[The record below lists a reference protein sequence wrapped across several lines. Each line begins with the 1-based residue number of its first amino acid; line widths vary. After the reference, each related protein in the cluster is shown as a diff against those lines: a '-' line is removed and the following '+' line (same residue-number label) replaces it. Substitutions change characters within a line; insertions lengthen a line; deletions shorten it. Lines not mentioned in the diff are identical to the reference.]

1 MEVLM
6 SDRKIENIIPYST
19 DSFQSEKAY
28 LWVWHA
34 DKIPPHLG
42 LSTQSRYYS
51 LKSNGKDQNVCFEKV
66 IQLIDRKKIKTLAIE
81 LDCEIEL
88 AKVDRVFE
96 TYKMNSIA
104 GTTCLS
110 PIKDILGKSNPSKL
124 QYLLDELELGQEI
137 VKYIGF
143 NIDDSYKGIPYYTEQ
158 DILSRLELLAND
170 A

>member
-81 LDCEIEL
+81 LD
-88 AKVDRVFE
+88 
-96 TYKMNSIA
+96 
-104 GTTCLS
+104 
-110 PIKDILGKSNPSKL
+110 
-124 QYLLDELELGQEI
+124 
-137 VKYIGF
+137 
-143 NIDDSYKGIPYYTEQ
+143 
-158 DILSRLELLAND
+158 
-170 A
+170 